1 MSGTG
6 DVSLELYLSL
16 VRFLLSVLW
25 RKGHREADI
34 FPIFLNCLHHFQFLV
49 SPFFWNKILFYL
61 KINQNY
67 PDLRF
72 LLDVKVLTQ
81 QAKGAGALVTY
92 CSGESSANITN

>member
-1 MSGTG
+1 MQGGRHLSNIFKLLTSFSVFGF
-6 DVSLELYLSL
+6 SL
-16 VRFLLSVLW
+16 
-25 RKGHREADI
+25 
-34 FPIFLNCLHHFQFLV
+34 
-49 SPFFWNKILFYL
+49 FWNKILFYL

-67 PDLRF
+67 PYLRF